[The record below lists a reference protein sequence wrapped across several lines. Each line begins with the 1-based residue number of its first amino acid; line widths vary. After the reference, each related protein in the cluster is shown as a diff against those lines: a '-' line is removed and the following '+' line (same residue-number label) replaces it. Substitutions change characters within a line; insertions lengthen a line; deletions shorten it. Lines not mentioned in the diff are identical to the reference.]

1 MKRSEVISMLSDVV
15 RRRNTGHYSYNE
27 KAHAE
32 DVMSFL
38 EQLGVIKPTHKK
50 TVIRRDIEAMPYED
64 TIIVE
69 GWENE

>member
-1 MKRSEVISMLSDVV
+1 MKRSEVISMLSDIV

-32 DVMSFL
+32 DVLSFL
-38 EQLGVIKPTHKK
+38 EQLGVIKPTHEKIV
-50 TVIRRDIEAMPYED
+50 TRRDIEAMPYED
-64 TIIVE
+64 TVTVE